1 MERRV
6 TGARDRESVSFR
18 RGGARGEEG
27 GGRVVSNRSEK
38 WTLQK
43 WCSDGGADRS
53 ACKRFPAP
61 VRGVRGARTYRC
73 RDRGAL
79 RGAIPFSCHV
89 QPMMRLLHSYLAPRY
104 RRLPSHGLEEPLLS
118 LSLPLRSLGARA
130 RPYVFFS
137 LLPLRSPF
145 PSFPSSVA
153 TTTKEQGEIQGWI
166 KMFSFFFFFFSS
178 LLEFRIWRRSC
189 LASCLICPIVFLR
202 NAWMERT
209 RRMYSRVRIW

>member
-1 MERRV
+1 M
-6 TGARDRESVSFR
+6 
-18 RGGARGEEG
+18 
-27 GGRVVSNRSEK
+27 
-38 WTLQK
+38 
-43 WCSDGGADRS
+43 
-53 ACKRFPAP
+53 
-61 VRGVRGARTYRC
+61 RGARTYRC

-118 LSLPLRSLGARA
+118 PSPSAISRCTCASIRLFLAPSPSIAFSFLPLLRRHNNKGTR
-130 RPYVFFS
+130 RNPRMDKNVF
-137 LLPLRSPF
+137 LLLLLL
-145 PSFPSSVA
+145 
-153 TTTKEQGEIQGWI
+153 
-166 KMFSFFFFFFSS
+166 FFSS
-178 LLEFRIWRRSC
+178 LRLEFRIWRRSC